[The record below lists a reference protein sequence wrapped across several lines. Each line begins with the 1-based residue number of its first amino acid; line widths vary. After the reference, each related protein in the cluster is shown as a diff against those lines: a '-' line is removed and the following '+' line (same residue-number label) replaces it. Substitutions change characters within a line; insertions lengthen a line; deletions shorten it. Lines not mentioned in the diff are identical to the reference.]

1 MALTPKQEAF
11 VRAYVE
17 TGNATEAYRSA
28 YNTEKMKPASINRCA
43 VRELDKVK
51 IRSRLAELQ
60 GKAAARHDVTV
71 DRLTREL
78 YENRAAAFEHNQIGA
93 ANAAVLGVAKLH
105 GLVEDK
111 SKTQVEGTVRL
122 QVVTGVPRNPIDAA

>member
-1 MALTPKQEAF
+1 M
-11 VRAYVE
+11 AYVE

-28 YNTEKMKPASINRCA
+28 YNTGNMKAATITRNA
-43 VRELDKVK
+43 KRELDKSK
-51 IRSRLAELQ
+51 IGTRLAELQ

-78 YENRAAAFEHNQIGA
+78 YENREAAFEHNQIGA
-93 ANAAVLGVAKLH
+93 ANAAVLGIAKLH